1 MNYETIRIFKV
12 VDGESIPIG
21 AGNYARTRKLQFQD
35 VIIAA
40 DSLVRAEVLASEI
53 SDKRPDGTKNVLVP
67 NGAAYEVEFAKNG
80 VGFYYT
86 MMASDFIKKFGD
98 GPKFV
103 DCTIDD

>member
-21 AGNYARTRKLQFQD
+21 AGNYTRTRKLQFQD
-35 VIIAA
+35 VVIAA
-40 DSLVRAEVLASEI
+40 DSLVRAEVFSSEI
-53 SDKRPDGTKNVLVP
+53 SDPRPDGTRNVLVP
-67 NGAAYEVEFAKNG
+67 KGAAYEVLFAKNG

-86 MMASDFIKKFGD
+86 MMTSDFIKKFGT
-98 GPKFV
+98 GPKYV